1 MTPQQQKKAAKHFAE
16 SWQGK
21 GYEKGETQRFWLDL
35 LHNVFGED
43 DPTKTTQFE
52 IPVKTITKEKGADFI
67 DGYIIPTKVLIE
79 QKGAHVDLAAKAKQS
94 DGSELT
100 PYQQARRYAEGLP
113 LSQKPR
119 WIVTCNFREFWVYD
133 MERPNGE
140 PQKIALENLENEYY
154 RLQFLVDL
162 KNENIRREEEVSLKA
177 GELVGKLYDA
187 LIKEYIEPDESSLR
201 SLNILCVR
209 IVFCLYAEDA
219 GLFATRTSFE
229 DYIRSFNLPDLR
241 DGIIK
246 LFKALDTQMEQ
257 RDKYDLKIKA
267 FPYVN
272 GGLFADQGI
281 EIPNFTE
288 EIVDVLVHH
297 CCPFDWSEISPTIFG
312 AVFES
317 TLNPETRRKGGMH
330 YTSVANIHKVIDP
343 LFMDDLNAE
352 FESLIGARMS
362 PSAKRQSLLAFQ
374 QKLGSLTFL
383 DPACGS
389 GNFLTETYLSL
400 RRLENKVIS
409 ALNKGEKVLGFN
421 DEFIKVSINQF
432 YGIEINDFAVT
443 VAKTALWIAES
454 QMVAETEAILGMNLD
469 FLPLKDHAN
478 IVEGNALRMD
488 WSTLAEDTRSSYLYA
503 KKLNVFEVENL
514 PDEILNAPIMACE
527 SAAEYGKVY
536 DELNV
541 VAMEVEKKTLPSRP
555 IPKPV
560 VYDYIIGNP
569 PFVGAS
575 MMSDLQKQDAV
586 SIFGKVKLSNS
597 IDYVGAWYHKAA
609 ELMSKNPKTHT
620 AFVSTNSISQGEQV
634 AALWSPLIK
643 RYNVGIDFAYR
654 TFRWD
659 SESEQKAHVHC
670 VIIGFSV
677 NDSVFKKATPC
688 RLYLADGQTIDA
700 KNINPYLI
708 DAPNVLV
715 ESRPRPICK
724 VECMIYGNKPT
735 DGGNFILSEE
745 EKDAILRKEPSLQ
758 KYIHPY
764 IGAVEFINNKVR
776 YCLWLQGIS
785 PAELRNSPILYERV
799 QNVKR
804 LREASSSAAT
814 RQKAAVPHEFFFMSQ
829 PTTPYLIIPRVSS
842 ESRLYVPIGFMSPE
856 TIASDAC
863 SIIPNA
869 TLFHFGILTSRV
881 HMAWMRVVAGRLKSD
896 YRYSG
901 SVVYNNFPWPLKDAK
916 IPSSQNNTKEAKIPS
931 SQNDTKETKIPSS
944 QNDTKETKGEVGNFT
959 SLIEKTAQA
968 ILDARA
974 LYPDSS
980 LADLYDETTMP
991 IELRRAHR
999 ENDKAVM
1006 AAYGFKPDMAESEI
1020 VAELFRMYDKII
1032 KSNV

>member
-67 DGYIIPTKVLIE
+67 DGYITPAKVLIE

-288 EIVDVLVHH
+288 EIVDVLVNH

-362 PSAKRQSLLAFQ
+362 PSTKRQSLLAFQ
-374 QKLGSLTFL
+374 RKLGSLTFL

-409 ALNKGEKVLGFN
+409 VLNKGERVLGFN
-421 DEFIKVSINQF
+421 EEFIKVNINQF

-527 SAAEYGKVY
+527 SGAEYGKVY

-829 PTTPYLIIPRVSS
+829 PATPYLIIPRVSS
-842 ESRLYVPIGFMSPE
+842 ENRLYVPIGFMSPE

-869 TLFHFGILTSRV
+869 TLFHFGILTSQV

-916 IPSSQNNTKEAKIPS
+916 IVSSQNNTKDAKIES
-931 SQNDTKETKIPSS
+931 SQNDTKAA
-944 QNDTKETKGEVGNFT
+944 KGEVGNFT
-959 SLIEKTAQA
+959 SLIECTAQA
-968 ILDARA
+968 ILDTRA
-974 LYPDSS
+974 KYPDCT
-980 LADLYDETTMP
+980 LADLYDETFMP
-991 IELRRAHR
+991 ADLRRAHQA
-999 ENDKAVM
+999 NDRAVM
-1006 AAYGFKPDMAESEI
+1006 QAYGFDPKMSESEI
-1020 VAELFRMYDKII
+1020 VAELFRMYKQLITE
-1032 KSNV
+1032 

>member
-1 MTPQQQKKAAKHFAE
+1 MTPNEQKKAAKRFAE
-16 SWQGK
+16 NWLGK

-35 LHNVFGED
+35 LHNVFGVD
-43 DPTKTTQFE
+43 DPTKTMQFE
-52 IPVKTITKEKGADFI
+52 IPVKTIAKAKGADFI
-67 DGYIIPTKVLIE
+67 DAYVTPTKVLIE
-79 QKGAHVDLAAKAKQS
+79 QKGSHIDLAVKAKQS
-94 DGSELT
+94 DGTELT

-119 WIVTCNFREFWVYD
+119 WIITCNFKEFWVYD
-133 MERPNGE
+133 MERPSGE

-154 RLQFLVDL
+154 RLQFLVDE
-162 KNENIRREEEVSLKA
+162 KNEHIRREEEISLKA
-177 GELVGKLYDA
+177 GVLVGKLYDA
-187 LIKEYIEPDESSLR
+187 LIKEYINPDAESLR

-219 GLFATRTSFE
+219 GLFETKSSFE
-229 DYIRSFNLPDLR
+229 DYVKSFPLENLR

-246 LFKALDTQMEQ
+246 LFKALDTPLEQ
-257 RDKYDLKIKA
+257 RDKYDTQLKP

-272 GGLFADQGI
+272 GGLFCDEQI
-281 EIPNFTE
+281 EIPNFTK
-288 EIVDVLVHH
+288 EIVNVIVNH
-297 CCPFDWSEISPTIFG
+297 CAPFNWSDISPTIFG

-330 YTSVANIHKVIDP
+330 YTSIANIHKLIDP

-352 FESLIGARMS
+352 FETLLSSRMS

-400 RRLENKVIS
+400 RRWETKVIS
-409 ALNKGEKVLGFN
+409 VLNRGEKTLGF
-421 DEFIKVSINQF
+421 DEFICVKINQF

-488 WSTLAEDTRSSYLYA
+488 WTTLEADTNIPYLFA
-503 KKLNVFEVENL
+503 KRLNVFKVDELPEEVYQGSFVASE
-514 PDEILNAPIMACE
+514 P
-527 SAAEYGKVY
+527 AAEYGKVY

-541 VAMEVEKKTLPSRP
+541 MTIDYKEKAVPPRQK
-555 IPKPV
+555 PKPV
-560 VYDYIIGNP
+560 EYDYIIGNP

-575 MMSDLQKQDAV
+575 MMSAEQKQDAV

-609 ELMSKNPKTHT
+609 EIMSKARKTHS

-634 AALWSPLIK
+634 AALWKPLIE
-643 RYNVGIDFAYR
+643 RYHVGIDFAYR
-654 TFRWD
+654 TFRWF
-659 SESEQKAHVHC
+659 SESEQMAHVHC

-677 NDSVFKKATPC
+677 HDSEHDDDGPRRIF
-688 RLYLADGQTIDA
+688 LADGQSIEA

-708 DAPNVLV
+708 DAPTVLV
-715 ESRPRPICK
+715 ESRPRPICE
-724 VECMIYGNKPT
+724 VPPMYLGSKPA

-745 EKDAILRKEPSLQ
+745 EKEAILRKEPSLQ

-764 IGAVEFINNKVR
+764 IGAVEFINNRVR
-776 YCLWLQGIS
+776 YCLWLQGVS
-785 PAELRNSPILYERV
+785 PTVIKNSPVLYERV
-799 QNVKR
+799 QKVKKM
-804 LREASSSAAT
+804 REASTSSAT
-814 RQKAAVPHEFFFMSQ
+814 RQKAIVPHEFFFISQ
-829 PTTPYLIIPRVSS
+829 PTTNYLLIPSTSS
-842 ESRLYVPIGFMSPE
+842 QNRLYVPIGFMSPE
-856 TIASDAC
+856 TISSNANM
-863 SIIPNA
+863 IIPDA
-869 TLFHFGILTSRV
+869 TLFHFGVLTSKV
-881 HMAWMRVVAGRLKSD
+881 HMAWMRTVGGRLKSD

-901 SVVYNNFPWPLKDAK
+901 SVVYNNFPWPLGGDVSNVAKEVDNDAWK
-916 IPSSQNNTKEAKIPS
+916 RRL
-931 SQNDTKETKIPSS
+931 
-944 QNDTKETKGEVGNFT
+944 
-959 SLIEKTAQA
+959 LIEQTAQG

-974 LYPDSS
+974 KYPDSS

-991 IELRRAHR
+991 IELRKAHQA
-999 ENDKAVM
+999 NDRAVM
-1006 AAYGFKPDMAESEI
+1006 QAYGFKPDMEESEI
-1020 VAELFRMYDKII
+1020 VAELFRMYEKL
-1032 KSNV
+1032 K